1 MFFYKPQ
8 LFQFSNTVN
17 KYMPQNSK
25 SSFLNVYLD
34 HSATTPVDRA
44 VLEAVWPYFSELYGN
59 ASSIHRFGRE
69 AHIAL
74 EDARAT
80 IARIISARESEIF
93 FVSGGTEADN
103 LAIQGVAYHQGRRGN
118 HLITTGVEHPA
129 VLNTCKALEKDG
141 FEVSYLKV
149 DEYGRVNPETLRET
163 IRPDTILIS
172 AIYAN
177 NEVGTLNPIAEIGK
191 IAKEAGILFHTD
203 AVQSFGKIPIDVQ
216 ELNVDLLSISGHK
229 IYGPK
234 GVGALYIRRGTP
246 IGKMLYGGHHEKNRR
261 AGTENI
267 PGIVGLAKAAELAHQ
282 NMEKNA
288 RQIGELRDYF
298 QSKLQANFEN
308 IKINGHPIDRLY
320 NILNVSFT
328 GCDSETLLL
337 QLDMKG
343 IAVSSGSAC
352 SSGSIEPSHVL
363 RAMGLPRNVVKSA
376 IRFSLGKE
384 NTREEIDYV
393 LEKLKESMSFLT
405 NN

>member
-1 MFFYKPQ
+1 M
-8 LFQFSNTVN
+8 SI
-17 KYMPQNSK
+17 NSK

-34 HSATTPVDRA
+34 HSATTPVDTE
-44 VLEAVWPYFSELYGN
+44 VIEAMLPYFSRLYGN

-69 AHIAL
+69 AHIVL
-74 EDARAT
+74 EDAHAT
-80 IARIISARESEIF
+80 IAGIINARESEIF

-103 LAIQGVAYHQGRRGN
+103 LAIQGVAHHQGRRGN
-118 HLITTGVEHPA
+118 HIITTGVEHPA
-129 VLNTCKALEKDG
+129 VLSTCKALGKKG
-141 FEVSYLKV
+141 FEVTYLKV
-149 DEYGRVNPETLRET
+149 DEYGRLDPAALPETM
-163 IRPDTILIS
+163 RPDTILVS
-172 AIYAN
+172 AIHAN

-191 IAKEAGILFHTD
+191 IAREAGVCFHTD

-234 GVGALYIRRGTP
+234 GVGALYIRRGTQMD
-246 IGKMLYGGHHEKNRR
+246 KMFHGGHHEKNRR

-267 PGIVGLAKAAELAHQ
+267 PGIVGLAKAAELARR

-298 QSKLQANFEN
+298 QSQLQSKFND
-308 IKINGHPIDRLY
+308 IKINGHPGERLY
-320 NILNVSFT
+320 NILNVSFA
-328 GCDSETLLL
+328 GCESETLLL
-337 QLDMKG
+337 RLDMQG

-363 RAMGLPRNVVKSA
+363 QAMGFPRKVVKSA
-376 IRFSLGKE
+376 IRFSLGKD

-393 LEKLKESMSFLT
+393 LEKLEESINLLR

>member
-1 MFFYKPQ
+1 
-8 LFQFSNTVN
+8 
-17 KYMPQNSK
+17 MPQNSK

-34 HSATTPVDRA
+34 HSATTPVDTA
-44 VLEAVWPYFSELYGN
+44 VTEAMLPYFSHLYGN
-59 ASSIHRFGRE
+59 PSSIHRFGRE

-74 EDARAT
+74 EDARAMMAGF
-80 IARIISARESEIF
+80 INARESEIF

-103 LAIQGVAYHQGRRGN
+103 LAIQGVAYHQRRRGN
-118 HLITTGVEHPA
+118 HIITTGVEHPA

-149 DEYGRVNPETLRET
+149 DEYGRVDPETLQEAIRPET
-163 IRPDTILIS
+163 ILVS
-172 AIYAN
+172 AIHAN

-191 IAKEAGILFHTD
+191 IAREAGACFHTD
-203 AVQSFGKIPIDVQ
+203 AVQSFGKIPLDIQ
-216 ELNVDLLSISGHK
+216 ELSVDLLSISAHK

-234 GVGALYIRRGTP
+234 GIGALYVRRGTQMD
-246 IGKMLYGGHHEKNRR
+246 KMFYGGHHEKNRR

-267 PGIVGLAKAAELAHQ
+267 PGIVGLAKAAELAYR

-288 RQIGELRDYF
+288 RRIGELRDYF
-298 QSKLQANFEN
+298 QSQLLSKFKD
-308 IKINGHPIDRLY
+308 IIINGHPSERLY
-320 NILNVSFT
+320 NILNVSFA
-328 GCDSETLLL
+328 GCESETLLL

-363 RAMGLPRNVVKSA
+363 RAMGLSRKVVKSA
-376 IRFSLGKE
+376 IRFSLGKD

-393 LEKLKESMSFLT
+393 LEKLEESISLLSNT
-405 NN
+405 

>member
-1 MFFYKPQ
+1 
-8 LFQFSNTVN
+8 
-17 KYMPQNSK
+17 MPQNSK

-34 HSATTPVDRA
+34 HSATTPVDTA
-44 VLEAVWPYFSELYGN
+44 VMEAMLPYFSRLYGN
-59 ASSIHRFGRE
+59 PSSIHRFGRE

-80 IARIISARESEIF
+80 IAGMINARESEIF

-103 LAIQGVAYHQGRRGN
+103 LAIQGVAYHQRRRGN
-118 HLITTGVEHPA
+118 HIITTGVEHPA
-129 VLNTCKALEKDG
+129 VLNTCKALEKEG

-149 DEYGRVNPETLRET
+149 DEYGRVNPETLREAM
-163 IRPDTILIS
+163 RPDTILIS
-172 AIYAN
+172 VIHAN

-191 IAKEAGILFHTD
+191 IAREAGVCFHTD

-234 GVGALYIRRGTP
+234 GVGALYVRRGT
-246 IGKMLYGGHHEKNRR
+246 KMDKMFYGGHHEKNRR

-267 PGIVGLAKAAELAHQ
+267 PGIVGLAKAAELAHRD
-282 NMEKNA
+282 MEKNA

-298 QSKLQANFEN
+298 QSQLQLKFKE
-308 IKINGHPIDRLY
+308 IKINGHSNERLN
-320 NILNVSFT
+320 NILNVSFA
-328 GCDSETLLL
+328 GCESETLLL
-337 QLDMKG
+337 HLDMKG

-363 RAMGLPRNVVKSA
+363 RAMGLPRKIVKSA
-376 IRFSLGKE
+376 IRFSLGRD
-384 NTREEIDYV
+384 NTREDIDYV
-393 LEKLKESMSFLT
+393 LEKLEESIDFLRYT
-405 NN
+405 

>member
-1 MFFYKPQ
+1 M
-8 LFQFSNTVN
+8 SI
-17 KYMPQNSK
+17 NSK

-34 HSATTPVDRA
+34 HSATTPVDTE
-44 VLEAVWPYFSELYGN
+44 VIEAMLPYFSRLYGN

-80 IARIISARESEIF
+80 IAGIINARESEIF

-103 LAIQGVAYHQGRRGN
+103 LAIQGVAHHQGRRGN
-118 HLITTGVEHPA
+118 HIITTGVEHPA
-129 VLNTCKALEKDG
+129 VLSTCKALGKKG
-141 FEVSYLKV
+141 FEVTYLKV
-149 DEYGRVNPETLRET
+149 DEYGRLDPAALREAM
-163 IRPDTILIS
+163 RPDTILVS
-172 AIYAN
+172 AIHAN

-191 IAKEAGILFHTD
+191 IAREAGVCFHTD

-234 GVGALYIRRGTP
+234 GVGALYIRRGTQMD
-246 IGKMLYGGHHEKNRR
+246 KMFHGGHHEKNRR

-267 PGIVGLAKAAELAHQ
+267 PGIVGLAKAAELARR

-298 QSKLQANFEN
+298 QSQLQSKFND
-308 IKINGHPIDRLY
+308 IKINGHPGERLY
-320 NILNVSFT
+320 NILNVSFA
-328 GCDSETLLL
+328 GCESETLLL
-337 QLDMKG
+337 RLDMQG

-363 RAMGLPRNVVKSA
+363 QAMGLPRKVVKSA
-376 IRFSLGKE
+376 IRFSLGKD

-393 LEKLKESMSFLT
+393 LEKLEESINLLR

>member
-1 MFFYKPQ
+1 M
-8 LFQFSNTVN
+8 SI
-17 KYMPQNSK
+17 NSK

-34 HSATTPVDRA
+34 HSATTPVDTE
-44 VLEAVWPYFSELYGN
+44 VIEAMLPYFSRLYGN

-80 IARIISARESEIF
+80 IAGIINARESEIF

-103 LAIQGVAYHQGRRGN
+103 LAIQGVAHHQGRRGN
-118 HLITTGVEHPA
+118 HIITTGVEHPA
-129 VLNTCKALEKDG
+129 VLSTCKALGKKG
-141 FEVSYLKV
+141 FEVTYLKV
-149 DEYGRVNPETLRET
+149 DEYGRLDPAALPETM
-163 IRPDTILIS
+163 RPDTILVS
-172 AIYAN
+172 AIHAN

-191 IAKEAGILFHTD
+191 IAREAGVCFHTD

-234 GVGALYIRRGTP
+234 GVGALYIRRGTQMD
-246 IGKMLYGGHHEKNRR
+246 KMFHGGHHEKNRR

-267 PGIVGLAKAAELAHQ
+267 PGIVGLAKAAELARR

-298 QSKLQANFEN
+298 QSQLQSKFKD
-308 IKINGHPIDRLY
+308 IKINGHPGERLY
-320 NILNVSFT
+320 NILNVSFA
-328 GCDSETLLL
+328 GCESETLLL
-337 QLDMKG
+337 RLDMQG

-363 RAMGLPRNVVKSA
+363 QAMGLPRKVVKSA
-376 IRFSLGKE
+376 IRFSLGKD

-393 LEKLKESMSFLT
+393 LEKLEESINLLR